1 MCLPSSTPPRLQIHP
16 FVFAFSFLFR
26 RFNELPMKKRL
37 FCFHVF
43 FVFVLNAS
51 GEDSWR
57 RNFTAREV
65 SFIAPAR
72 ALHCLFKI
80 QWLGPSVKPFCD
92 KDPKIYFT
100 RKAVKRKAFL
110 WVQLSLFPLLNFFP
124 LVLSKSDVTVI
135 TQKAAGKLDSLLYY
149 FLTLAKFE
157 TFSPSLKISFSLF
170 LSFHSINIPPCLHTH
185 IPARSSASTTIYSN
199 LVSQN
204 NSNDYKGAV
213 YQNETS
219 ISSPARRSEVSPI
232 QNHVSNQKKTLTDKS
247 EVKPSVA
254 SWQVMSSSEVLFAH
268 NSPQKASKKRKS
280 ALFGESQINYGV
292 VCRVIAMIR
301 RENFLWCIPSW

>member
-1 MCLPSSTPPRLQIHP
+1 MCFPSSTPPRLQIHP
-16 FVFAFSFLFR
+16 FVFAFLLSFSAFQWIADEKASVFLF
-26 RFNELPMKKRL
+26 
-37 FCFHVF
+37 F

-51 GEDSWR
+51 GEDSWEE
-57 RNFTAREV
+57 NFTA
-65 SFIAPAR
+65 SKLSPLLPAPAR
-72 ALHCLFKI
+72 AFHCLFKI

-110 WVQLSLFPLLNFFP
+110 WVQLFLFLLLNFFS

-149 FLTLAKFE
+149 FLTLEKFE
-157 TFSPSLKISFSLF
+157 TFSPSLKICFSL

-185 IPARSSASTTIYSN
+185 IAARSSASTTIRSN

-232 QNHVSNQKKTLTDKS
+232 QNHVSNQKRCWQISVKWGLCKDKWRH
-247 EVKPSVA
+247 VRK
-254 SWQVMSSSEVLFAH
+254 SSSEVCF
-268 NSPQKASKKRKS
+268 
-280 ALFGESQINYGV
+280 
-292 VCRVIAMIR
+292 
-301 RENFLWCIPSW
+301 PSDYHPRTLQSEEIVPCLVKLK